1 MNDDDCTVDN
11 GVNIQLFTDKWLV
24 KCGILTF
31 SFKILTFLSYNRYKI
46 LVVLLCSENI
56 EMYCLHIAEDDGEV
70 DTDFPSLDNRE
81 PVSKFGFSKLA
92 IVEKD
97 IPPPANN
104 RSSHVVTV

>member
-1 MNDDDCTVDN
+1 MHVNYNLKKCNKRVLCKVDP
-11 GVNIQLFTDKWLV
+11 F
-24 KCGILTF
+24 F
-31 SFKILTFLSYNRYKI
+31 
-46 LVVLLCSENI
+46 SENI

-70 DTDFPSLDNRE
+70 DTDFPSLDNKE

-92 IVEKD
+92 LVEKD

>member
-1 MNDDDCTVDN
+1 
-11 GVNIQLFTDKWLV
+11 
-24 KCGILTF
+24 
-31 SFKILTFLSYNRYKI
+31 
-46 LVVLLCSENI
+46 
-56 EMYCLHIAEDDGEV
+56 MYCLHIAEDDGEV